1 VVDSAESGGEAVGK
15 TSKEIKSE
23 SKKLTIKTRASG
35 ANDVDAYLAAVSE
48 PARSTLKKVRSV
60 IRSAVPAEA
69 TEGISYGIP
78 AFRYN
83 GFLVGY
89 AAFTKHCSFFP
100 GSGSLLQEFT
110 KQLKGLEISKGTIR
124 FPLDKPLPVALLKKL
139 VKIRVEKNRAK
150 KAR

>member
-1 VVDSAESGGEAVGK
+1 VSK
-15 TSKEIKSE
+15 TSKAIKSE
-23 SKKLTIKTRASG
+23 NKKVATKTRASG
-35 ANDVDAYLAAVSE
+35 ANDVDTYLAAVSE

-69 TEGISYGIP
+69 TERISYGIP

-89 AAFTKHCSFFP
+89 AAFAKHCSFFP
-100 GSGSLLQEFT
+100 GSGSLLQDFT
-110 KQLKGLEISKGTIR
+110 KQLKGVEVSTGTIR

-150 KAR
+150 KTR